1 MEPAHPQQPWAPA
14 KDTGQAGEE
23 AAEELQEGWLGA
35 EQWCRG
41 EQQPRQK
48 PGWQGP
54 PGPSKA
60 RTLPRQHGQVDRH
73 VPTAPGCTGHP
84 EACQQHG
91 QQPGG
96 QHEQAGGMQEPQ
108 RAQVALLLPARC
120 GQEQQAEQQA
130 GEGRVAQSMCEQPVC
145 WGREGAYVPG

>member
-35 EQWCRG
+35 EQW
-41 EQQPRQK
+41 
-48 PGWQGP
+48 WQGP

-120 GQEQQAEQQA
+120 GQE
-130 GEGRVAQSMCEQPVC
+130 
-145 WGREGAYVPG
+145 